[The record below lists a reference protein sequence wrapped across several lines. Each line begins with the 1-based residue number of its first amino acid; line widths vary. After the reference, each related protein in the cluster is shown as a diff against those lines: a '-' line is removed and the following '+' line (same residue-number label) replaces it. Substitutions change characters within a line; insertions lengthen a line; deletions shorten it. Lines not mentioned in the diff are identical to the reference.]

1 MGTLNHLC
9 MAPRKKKE
17 TQFEKRLR
25 KIFYT
30 PKQGAS
36 FSGISQLRKAIKD
49 DKSIKRKP
57 KNLTQKITQWLS
69 YQDTAT
75 LHKPIRRKFQRS
87 KVVVNGI
94 DDQWQTDLICLSK
107 EIAAANKKH
116 RFILTC
122 IDILSKYG
130 WAVPLKDK
138 RGRTLVTA
146 FKTILKS
153 GRKCNRLQSDQ
164 GKEYTNRIFQ
174 KFLKDNKIEFF
185 TTFNEETKASV
196 CERYNKTLK
205 SKLWKYFTKNST
217 LKFLPVLDDM
227 IWSYNHS
234 WHRSIQ
240 MQPAQVNRMNQE
252 DVWQRLYG
260 SSLPKSTKCTLK
272 PGDLIRISKYKGKFQ
287 KGYLPSWSEEI
298 FSVHKVLNT
307 QPVRLKVVD
316 EAGCVLK
323 GSFYTWEVQKIT
335 KHDRVYRIDGILKE
349 RTRGGRKQILVSWR
363 GYPSSMN
370 SWIDKANL
378 RKYKG

>member
-1 MGTLNHLC
+1 

-36 FSGISQLRKAIKD
+36 FAGISQLKQAIKH
-49 DKSIKRKP
+49 DKNIKRKT
-57 KNLTQKITQWLS
+57 KNLTKKIKEWLS

-75 LHKPIRRKFQRS
+75 LHKPARRHFQRS
-87 KVVVNGI
+87 KVIVNGI

-107 EIAAANKKH
+107 EIAKANQNH
-116 RFILTC
+116 GFILTC
-122 IDILSKYG
+122 IDILSKHG
-130 WAVPLKDK
+130 WAIAIKNK
-138 RGRTLVTA
+138 QGATLVTA
-146 FKTILKS
+146 FKKILES

-164 GKEYTNRIFQ
+164 GREYTNKKFQ

-196 CERYNKTLK
+196 CERFNKTLK
-205 SKLWKYFTKNST
+205 SKLWKYFTKNSI
-217 LKFLPVLDDM
+217 LNFLPILDDLV
-227 IWSYNHS
+227 WSYNHS

-240 MQPAQVNRMNQE
+240 MQPALVDRFNQE
-252 DVWQRLYG
+252 EVWQRLYG
-260 SSLPKSTKCTLK
+260 SSLPKSKKCTLK
-272 PGDLIRISKYKGKFQ
+272 PGDLIRISKYKGKFE

-298 FSVHKVLNT
+298 FYVHKVLNT
-307 QPVRLKVVD
+307 QPVRLKVED
-316 EAGCVLK
+316 EEGSVLK

-335 KHDRVYRIDGILKE
+335 KHDRVYRINEILKK
-349 RTRGGRKQILVSWR
+349 RTKNGKKQLLVSWR

-370 SWIDKANL
+370 SWIEARDL
-378 RKYKG
+378 RNYKG